1 MAMEKE
7 EGVVSPNIGPKLEE
21 SAVYS
26 QLKKQ
31 FGIFHGIS
39 TLLNLFSLAGNM
51 YVLYF
56 IASELV
62 AVGGK
67 VVEKV

>member
-1 MAMEKE
+1 MAMEKD

-21 SAVYS
+21 SAAYTK
-26 QLKKQ
+26 LRKQ
-31 FGIFHGIS
+31 FGMFHGIS

-56 IASELV
+56 LAVELM
-62 AVGGK
+62 AGGK
-67 VVEKV
+67 VVGNA